1 MGILSPE
8 GRKDTKGRKD
18 TLLSKSEGRG
28 FLDSTNVF
36 RACPWSRFSQILGS
50 SVWLVVFCEFCLTI
64 LHTAS
69 ALIPRNQER
78 GGNDLGQLLWKSPL
92 KPYKNVLKPRA
103 IFNMHRGKMP
113 VKMDLF

>member
-1 MGILSPE
+1 MGALSPE
-8 GRKDTKGRKD
+8 GRKD
-18 TLLSKSEGRG
+18 TLLSKSGG
-28 FLDSTNVF
+28 VGVLDSTNVF

-64 LHTAS
+64 LNWAPAS
-69 ALIPRNQER
+69 ILRNQER

>member
-1 MGILSPE
+1 MGVLSPE
-8 GRKDTKGRKD
+8 GMKDTKGRKD

-28 FLDSTNVF
+28 FLDLTNVF
-36 RACPWSRFSQILGS
+36 RACPWSKFFQSLGS
-50 SVWLVVFCEFCLTI
+50 SAWSVVFCECPLTI
-64 LHTAS
+64 LHPAS
-69 ALIPRNQER
+69 ASIPRNQER

-92 KPYKNVLKPRA
+92 KPYKNVLKPKA